1 MTYQITPLGRLFQQG
16 EFFKDHLMYGG
27 GGGDHFKGLGLRSKQ
42 LGAWER
48 KDMRECQ
55 EGCEYHMEG
64 MNLWKFSHM
73 I

>member
-1 MTYQITPLGRLFQQG
+1 
-16 EFFKDHLMYGG
+16 MYGG
-27 GGGDHFKGLGLRSKQ
+27 EGGDHSRGLGLRSKQ

-64 MNLWKFSHM
+64 MNLWKFSPM